1 MALPSSGFI
10 HLRGL
15 VKALL
20 FCVLL
25 GMSTASAQAPLG
37 KLLTRQYSS
46 LPDNS
51 PTLILV
57 SFRDKGKPELRKS
70 PEPRAL
76 LTAHSIWR
84 RSKVR
89 DAARV
94 IDDQDLPLEESYVQS
109 VSSIRHRLKWF
120 NAVSAMATK
129 SQIEELR
136 KLPFV
141 IEVKLVGRWRTRK
154 DDEQPQP
161 WKDTPSLQAPTAA
174 ESLDYG
180 SSFPQVNQLSVP
192 AVHKLGFF
200 GQGVVV
206 GVFDNGFRNLAHQA
220 FDSMTIIATY
230 DFVDHKVSVKPN
242 NPSTGFG
249 AHGVNTLSTIG
260 GNKSG
265 SLIGPA
271 FKSSFILARTENDSS
286 ETPIEEDNW
295 AAAIQWADSIGVDV
309 TSTSLGYLGFD
320 SPYPSLTW
328 ADMDGHTA
336 LITRAADRAVG
347 LGIVVVNSAG
357 NDAVARGGQPNTL
370 IAPADGDS
378 VITAGA
384 VTSSGARASFSS
396 YGPTVD
402 GRTKPDV
409 MADGVGVK
417 VASAT
422 DTTLYGGASGTSF
435 SCPLSAGVAALV
447 LCANPTLTPI
457 QVREAMR
464 QTASNVCS
472 PNNLMGWGILNA
484 LAAIKYYNR
493 IGVISGSCFDDVNG
507 NGIRDPGEPGV
518 SNFKIRL
525 ACTKA
530 ESTYT
535 NPSGNYSFDSLSFGS
550 YTVLEDLPAGW
561 VKTFPPGGS
570 YSMTLDSSNS
580 VVASRN
586 FGNFQLGAIHGMK
599 FNDVNRDSIH
609 DGGDTP
615 IPGWVIILT
624 GPVSQQIATD
634 SAGIYCFT
642 GLTAGVYTVRE
653 STATGWIRSFPSG
666 SGSYSVTVRS
676 GLDTSGFDFGNYLSS
691 AYPVSAFW
699 NLLSLPKDAP
709 DHHKTALYPTAI
721 SRAFAYDGSSG
732 YTPLDSIPNGM
743 GYWMKFSS
751 PQNITILGN
760 AILQDTIDVSTG
772 WNMIGSLTNPVAI
785 SSIIQIPGGIV
796 TSRYFPF
803 QGSYVPA
810 VDSLRPHLGYFVR
823 TWASGKLVLNSSAA
837 AMPRRPQ
844 AEEPLTDG
852 SVNKIAVKDAQ
863 GILQTLYFG
872 RSPFLRDNLSS
883 FDLPPSPP
891 EGAFDVRFSNGSLAW
906 LPHQPADAIK
916 INLDGAA
923 VPLKVVWEIAGS
935 GDAYSLTDRSRTTE
949 LNRAGS
955 MTISDPDVKSLRLD
969 IGKKSRLAS
978 HPNGYALSQN
988 YPNPFNPTTLITYQ
1002 IPADGNVLLEVF
1014 NLIGQPVRTLID
1026 KPQAAGTYS
1035 LEWDGRSSEG
1045 LELTSGIYFVRLN
1058 VTNGAGRAFTSTKKA
1073 ILLR

>member
-1 MALPSSGFI
+1 M
-10 HLRGL
+10 
-15 VKALL
+15 KALL
-20 FCVLL
+20 FCVLI
-25 GMSTASAQAPLG
+25 GVATASAQAPLG

-46 LPDNS
+46 IPDNT

-57 SFRDKGKPELRKS
+57 SFKDKGKFGFARPQKPVPLVSDR
-70 PEPRAL
+70 
-76 LTAHSIWR
+76 SIWR

-89 DAARV
+89 DAAHV
-94 IDDQDLPLEESYVQS
+94 IDDQDFPVEESYVQS
-109 VSSIRHRLKWF
+109 VASIASSVRHRLKWF

-129 SQIEELR
+129 PQIEEIR

-141 IEVKLVGRWRTRK
+141 TEVELVGRWRTRK

-161 WKDTPSLQAPTAA
+161 IKNTPVELAPSGTQV
-174 ESLDYG
+174 LDYG
-180 SSFPQVNQLSVP
+180 PSFTQVNQINVP
-192 AVHKLGFF
+192 AVHNLGFY
-200 GQGVVV
+200 GQGVIV

-242 NPSTGFG
+242 NPNYPFGF
-249 AHGVNTLSTIG
+249 HGVNTLSTIG

-295 AAAIQWADSIGVDV
+295 AAAIQWADSLGVDV
-309 TSTSLGYLGFD
+309 TSTSLGYLTFD
-320 SPYPSLTW
+320 APYTSLTW

-336 LITRAADRAVG
+336 LITRAADRAVA

-357 NDAVARGGQPNTL
+357 NDAQARAGQPNTL

-384 VTSSGARASFSS
+384 VTSTGIRTSFSS

-409 MADGVGVK
+409 MAMGQGVR

-422 DTTLYGGASGTSF
+422 DTVSYGGASGTSF

-472 PNNLMGWGILNA
+472 PDNLMGWGILNA
-484 LAAIKYYNR
+484 LAAIKYFTR
-493 IGVISGSCFDDVNG
+493 PGLISGSSYNDING

-518 SNFKIRL
+518 NNFKIRL

-550 YTVLEDLPAGW
+550 YTVQEDLPAGW
-561 VKTFPPGGS
+561 VKTFPPTGS
-570 YSMTLDSSNS
+570 YSITLDSTNT
-580 VVASRN
+580 VVTSRN

-609 DGGDTP
+609 DAGDTP
-615 IPGWVIILT
+615 ITGWVIKLS
-624 GPVSQQIATD
+624 GPVSMQIATD
-634 SAGIYCFT
+634 SAGIFCFT

-653 STATGWIRSFPSG
+653 STVVGWVQSVPSG
-666 SGSYSVTVRS
+666 SGTYTVTVRS
-676 GLDTSGFDFGNYLSS
+676 GLDSSGFDFGNYVLSS
-691 AYPVSAFW
+691 YPVAAGW
-699 NLLSLPKDAP
+699 NLLSLPKNAP
-709 DHHKTALYPTAI
+709 DHNKTALYPTAQ
-721 SRAFAYDGSSG
+721 SRAFRYVALSG
-732 YTPLDSIPNGM
+732 YLPLDVIPNGV
-743 GYWMKFSS
+743 GYWLKFNS
-751 PQNITILGN
+751 PQNIGILG
-760 AILQDTIDVSTG
+760 DTVVQETIAVAAG
-772 WNMIGSLTNPVAI
+772 WNMIGSLTRPVAI
-785 SSIIQIPGGIV
+785 SSIIKIPGDMA
-796 TSRYFPF
+796 TSKYFPY

-810 VDSLRPHLGYFVR
+810 PDSLRPHLGYFVK
-823 TWASGKLVLNSSAA
+823 TSAGGKLVLNSSAV
-837 AMPRRPQ
+837 AMPRRPP

-852 SVNKIAVKDAQ
+852 SLNKIAVKDAQ
-863 GILQTLYFG
+863 GKRQTLYFG
-872 RSPFLRDNLSS
+872 HSPFLRDNLSS

-906 LPHQPADAIK
+906 LPHEPADAI
-916 INLDGAA
+916 IIDLAGAA
-923 VPLKVVWEIAGS
+923 LPLSISWEMAGS
-935 GDAYSLTDRSRTTE
+935 GDAYSLTDPSRTTE
-949 LNRAGS
+949 LNPAGS
-955 MTISDPDVKSLRLD
+955 LTISNPAVKSLRLA
-969 IGKKSRLAS
+969 IGRKPRLAS
-978 HPNGYALSQN
+978 YPNQYALSQN

-1002 IPADGNVLLEVF
+1002 IPSDGNVLMEVF
-1014 NLIGQPVRTLID
+1014 NIIGQPVRTLIE
-1026 KPQAAGTYS
+1026 KPQAVGTYS
-1035 LEWDGRSSEG
+1035 VEWDGRTSDG
-1045 LELTSGIYFVRLN
+1045 LELTTGIYFVRLN
-1058 VTNGAGRAFTSTKKA
+1058 VTNGAGQAFTSTKKA
-1073 ILLR
+1073 ILIR

>member
-1 MALPSSGFI
+1 M
-10 HLRGL
+10 
-15 VKALL
+15 KALF
-20 FCVLL
+20 FCVLIGL
-25 GMSTASAQAPLG
+25 STASAQAPLG

-57 SFRDKGKPELRKS
+57 SFKDKGKFGFARPQKPVPLVSER
-70 PEPRAL
+70 
-76 LTAHSIWR
+76 SIWR

-89 DAARV
+89 DAAHV
-94 IDDQDLPLEESYVQS
+94 IDDQDFPLEESYVQS
-109 VSSIRHRLKWF
+109 VASVASAIRHRLKWF
-120 NAVSAMATK
+120 NAVSALATK
-129 SQIEELR
+129 PQIEEIR

-141 IEVKLVGRWRTRK
+141 IEVELVGRWRTRK
-154 DDEQPQP
+154 DEEQSGP
-161 WKDTPSLQAPTAA
+161 WKEPPSLQAPTAA

-180 SSFPQVNQLSVP
+180 SSFPQVNQLNVP

-200 GQGVVV
+200 GQGVVI

-309 TSTSLGYLGFD
+309 TSTSLGYLTFD
-320 SPYPSLTW
+320 APYTSLTW

-384 VTSSGARASFSS
+384 VNSSGVRASFSS

-493 IGVISGSCFDDVNG
+493 VGVISGSVYNDLNG
-507 NGIRDPGEPGV
+507 NGILNPGEPGV
-518 SNFKIRL
+518 NNFKIRL
-525 ACTKA
+525 TCTKV
-530 ESTYT
+530 ESTST

-550 YTVLEDLPAGW
+550 YTVQEVLPAGW
-561 VKTFPPGGS
+561 VRTFPPAGS
-570 YSMTLDSSNS
+570 YSITLDSTNTI
-580 VVASRN
+580 VASRN
-586 FGNFQLGAIHGMK
+586 FGSFQLGAIHGMK
-599 FNDVNRDSIH
+599 FND
-609 DGGDTP
+609 
-615 IPGWVIILT
+615 
-624 GPVSQQIATD
+624 
-634 SAGIYCFT
+634 
-642 GLTAGVYTVRE
+642 
-653 STATGWIRSFPSG
+653 
-666 SGSYSVTVRS
+666 
-676 GLDTSGFDFGNYLSS
+676 
-691 AYPVSAFW
+691 
-699 NLLSLPKDAP
+699 
-709 DHHKTALYPTAI
+709 
-721 SRAFAYDGSSG
+721 
-732 YTPLDSIPNGM
+732 
-743 GYWMKFSS
+743 
-751 PQNITILGN
+751 
-760 AILQDTIDVSTG
+760 
-772 WNMIGSLTNPVAI
+772 
-785 SSIIQIPGGIV
+785 
-796 TSRYFPF
+796 
-803 QGSYVPA
+803 
-810 VDSLRPHLGYFVR
+810 
-823 TWASGKLVLNSSAA
+823 
-837 AMPRRPQ
+837 
-844 AEEPLTDG
+844 
-852 SVNKIAVKDAQ
+852 
-863 GILQTLYFG
+863 
-872 RSPFLRDNLSS
+872 
-883 FDLPPSPP
+883 
-891 EGAFDVRFSNGSLAW
+891 
-906 LPHQPADAIK
+906 
-916 INLDGAA
+916 
-923 VPLKVVWEIAGS
+923 
-935 GDAYSLTDRSRTTE
+935 
-949 LNRAGS
+949 
-955 MTISDPDVKSLRLD
+955 
-969 IGKKSRLAS
+969 
-978 HPNGYALSQN
+978 
-988 YPNPFNPTTLITYQ
+988 
-1002 IPADGNVLLEVF
+1002 
-1014 NLIGQPVRTLID
+1014 
-1026 KPQAAGTYS
+1026 
-1035 LEWDGRSSEG
+1035 
-1045 LELTSGIYFVRLN
+1045 
-1058 VTNGAGRAFTSTKKA
+1058 
-1073 ILLR
+1073 